1 MKQVYWRACRI
12 AAAAALTWITT
23 ALSSGFGLNRTIMSM
38 ALLVEILA
46 VATLGDWLLS
56 VATST
61 VASLAFSWYF
71 IEAIDSFRITTLEGA
86 VTFSAMVITALTVSQ
101 LALRAR
107 RRADEAIQRRAEMEQ
122 LQRFGSALMMTV
134 TLGDAAER
142 VLENII
148 SLFGLK
154 GAALRLRDTDKE
166 LARGSLSGECSY
178 IDVGNAAELRVY
190 GESPSAEVKSA
201 LGQLVGLILDRAR
214 SLEEATGKE
223 AARRGDHLR
232 STILNALAHNF
243 KTPLTSIKAAASTL
257 RVSPDLSSVANAELV
272 LVIDEEADRLDLL
285 IRESLDLARIEDH
298 RLNPRRETCSVPD
311 IVNAVAERV
320 ERHIRGRELDIT
332 IPAELPALLGDRF
345 LFEQMLMQVV
355 DNAWK
360 YSRPGTPIGIS
371 AAQANGRVIL
381 TVRNEGSQVPD
392 DERERIFGKFYRGTV
407 SRSRVEGT
415 GLGLAIAKA
424 IAEAH
429 GGAVW
434 VDSELSG
441 PAFRFSLPVGVTTGN
456 DG

>member
-1 MKQVYWRACRI
+1 MRPLLWRLVRI
-12 AAAAALTWITT
+12 AAASGLTWLTT
-23 ALSSGFGLNRTIMSM
+23 ALSSGFGLNRTIISM

-56 VATST
+56 VTTST

-122 LQRFGSALMMTV
+122 LQRFGAALMVTV
-134 TLGDAAER
+134 SVADAAER
-142 VLENII
+142 ALENVI
-148 SLFGLK
+148 SQFGLS
-154 GAALRLRDTDKE
+154 GAALRFRDSDKE
-166 LARGSLSGECSY
+166 YERGSVSGECSL
-178 IDVGNAAELRVY
+178 IEVGNAAELRVY
-190 GESPSAEVKSA
+190 GESLSSEVRSA
-201 LGQLVGLILDRAR
+201 LGQVIGLVLDRAR
-214 SLEEATGKE
+214 SFEEAAGKE
-223 AARRGDHLR
+223 AARRGDQLR
-232 STILNALAHNF
+232 TTILNALAHNF

-257 RVSPDLSSVANAELV
+257 RFSSDLSSAANGELV
-272 LVIDEEADRLDLL
+272 SVIDEEADRLDLL

-298 RLNPRRETCSVPD
+298 RMNPRPETCSVPE
-311 IVNAVAERV
+311 IVQAVAERV
-320 ERHIRGRELDIT
+320 ERHIRGRELEIA
-332 IPAELPALLGDRF
+332 IPPELPALRGDRF

-360 YSRPGTPIGIS
+360 YSKPGTPIGIS
-371 AAQANGRVIL
+371 AAQSNGRVIL
-381 TVRNEGSQVPD
+381 TVKNEGSPVPD
-392 DERERIFGKFYRGTV
+392 EERERIFGKFYRGAV
-407 SRSRVEGT
+407 NRSRVEGT

-434 VDSELSG
+434 VDTELSG
-441 PAFRFSLPVGVTTGN
+441 PAFRFSLPVGATGN
-456 DG
+456 EG

>member
-1 MKQVYWRACRI
+1 MKQVFWRLCRI
-12 AAAAALTWITT
+12 AAAAALTWATT
-23 ALSSGFGLNRTIMSM
+23 ALLSGFGVNRSIVSM

-56 VATST
+56 VSTST

-71 IEAIDSFRITTLEGA
+71 IEAVNSLRITTPEGA

-122 LQRFGSALMMTV
+122 LQRFGAALMLTV
-134 TLGDAAER
+134 SVVDAAER
-142 VLENII
+142 VVENVI

-154 GAALRLRDTDKE
+154 GAALHLRDSDRE
-166 LARGSLSGECSY
+166 FARGSVEGECSY
-178 IDVGNAAELRVY
+178 IDVGRAAELRVY
-190 GESPSAEVKSA
+190 GESPSAEFRSA
-201 LGQLVGLILDRAR
+201 LGQVVGLVLDRAR
-214 SLEEATGKE
+214 GFEEAASKE
-223 AARRGDHLR
+223 AARRGDQMR
-232 STILNALAHNF
+232 TTILDALAHNF

-257 RVSPDLSSVANAELV
+257 RVSSDLSSAANAELV
-272 LVIDEEADRLDLL
+272 SVIDEEADRLDLL
-285 IRESLDLARIEDH
+285 IRESLNLARIEDY
-298 RLNPRRETCSVPD
+298 RLNPRRETCSVPE

-320 ERHIRGRELDIT
+320 ERHMRGRELDIA
-332 IPAELPALLGDRF
+332 IPPELPSLRGDRF

-360 YSRPGTPIGIS
+360 YSKPGTPIGIS

-381 TVRNEGSQVPD
+381 TVKNEGNPVPD
-392 DERERIFGKFYRGTV
+392 DERDRIFGKFYRGAV

-434 VDSELSG
+434 VDTELSG
-441 PAFRFSLPVGVTTGN
+441 PAFRFSLPVGATGN
-456 DG
+456 EG